1 MKKTF
6 SLILIF
12 SLLFSSVCAAGVF
25 PAGAAHHT
33 GTKYVDYIV
42 AVGSGSG
49 TFLNGADWDPEDE
62 RNVMTEVSEGAY
74 EIFFK
79 GVKSGTYQF
88 KFVANSIG
96 ADNPYEICWGK
107 NQKSNQ
113 AVLNGDSINI
123 SVREDNSMVKLR
135 LDLSYYNYDT
145 DQYAYYYVIESP
157 QNDIDKRKLQLYVN
171 YYKQRYKMFGKDEA
185 YEQQPLHRAFDSAKA
200 VLDDASST
208 SEDYRE
214 AYENAKNTM
223 YSLNVFP
230 NYARKACEKASKL
243 KNTIYPEDEWNNFQ
257 NAISALR
264 NAIVDNEGVSHE
276 RSDIIEETREYIT
289 VPVYIYNDEQ
299 RKEITR
305 CFHEMLYAYNSM
317 ADRHNIMGDVNQ
329 DGKVDIM
336 DAVRIQKGIATAA
349 PIQSLEYRLID
360 TQRYHAAG
368 DINNDG
374 YVDVLDA
381 VEIQKYAAGKIQELR
396 PYESFISKVN
406 TYESDEFM
414 RAHLLNYDICPV
426 LGDQLFVMLDKE
438 ECISMEFQN
447 IYAKFDE
454 EEIEF

>member
-6 SLILIF
+6 SLMLIF
-12 SLLFSSVCAAGVF
+12 TLLFGAVCSAGVF
-25 PAGAAHHT
+25 SAGAAHHT
-33 GTKYVDYIV
+33 GTKYVDYII

-62 RNVMTEVSEGAY
+62 RNKMTEVSEGVY

-79 GVKSGTYQF
+79 GVKSGTYQV
-88 KFVANSIG
+88 KFAANSIG
-96 ADNPYEICWGK
+96 AENPYEICWGK

-113 AVLNGDSINI
+113 AVLNGDSLNI
-123 SVREDNSMVKLR
+123 TVREDNSMVKLR
-135 LDLSYYNYDT
+135 LNLSYYNYDT
-145 DQYAYYYVIESP
+145 DQYAYYDVIISP

-171 YYKQRYKMFGKDEA
+171 YYNQRYKMFGKDEA

-200 VLDDASST
+200 VLNDASST

-230 NYARKACEKASKL
+230 NYARKACEKASRL

-257 NAISALR
+257 KAVSALR
-264 NAIVDNEGVSHE
+264 TAIVDNEGVSGE
-276 RSDIIEETREYIT
+276 RRDMIEETREYIN
-289 VPVYIYNDEQ
+289 VPIYIYTDEQ

-305 CFHEMLYAYNSM
+305 RFHEMLYAYNSM
-317 ADRHNIMGDVNQ
+317 ADRHNLMGDVTQ

-336 DAVRIQKGIATAA
+336 DAVRIQKNYAEGAEVY
-349 PIQSLEYRLID
+349 SLEYRLIN
-360 TQRYHAAG
+360 TQRYKAAG
-368 DINNDG
+368 DVNNDG
-374 YVDVLDA
+374 YVDTLDA
-381 VEIQKYAAGKIQELR
+381 VEIQKYAAGKTQELR

-426 LGDQLFVMLDKE
+426 LGDQLNVLLDKE
-438 ECISMEFQN
+438 EYISMEFQN
-447 IYAKFDE
+447 VYAKFDE
-454 EEIEF
+454 EEIDF